1 MLLWVAVLL
10 SAPCVENRAL
20 LTLQAWPHP
29 VFEGDALTLRCQGR
43 KHAVLSHVRFY
54 KDGSYLPSSEDNP
67 SLTLG
72 TATAASSG
80 QYSCTAQVTYILY
93 AGTQTSETIM
103 VQVQALFPPPVL
115 SAIPFSRPR
124 VGSPLTLRCQT
135 QLHPWRPA
143 SRLLFSFYKGG
154 QALTDWDPLPELDI
168 PEVQAEH
175 SGCYRCK
182 AALRA
187 GPVQKD
193 SPLLEIRVWGPAP
206 VSRPVLT
213 LRPPHTIL
221 TVGDMVELRCEAE
234 RGTPPILYTF
244 YLDGKILGN
253 RSAPLGGA
261 TSFLFPVMSQQDAGN
276 YSCQAENSISKESS
290 KPETLCLDG
299 PRVLSAPPSSN
310 TLAPWLSAVLLGMVV
325 TTAALLR
332 YFRPW
337 RKNGPLPAQNPP
349 PAPGE
354 EQDALYVNVRYQN
367 EKDEGIIYSE
377 VCVVK
382 NKNRAWPSESTSEA
396 EVQSMSTIYQNP
408 LSTL

>member
-10 SAPCVENRAL
+10 SAPCVENR
-20 LTLQAWPHP
+20 
-29 VFEGDALTLRCQGR
+29 
-43 KHAVLSHVRFY
+43 
-54 KDGSYLPSSEDNP
+54 
-67 SLTLG
+67 
-72 TATAASSG
+72 ATAASSG

-103 VQVQALFPPPVL
+103 VQVQ
-115 SAIPFSRPR
+115 
-124 VGSPLTLRCQT
+124 
-135 QLHPWRPA
+135 
-143 SRLLFSFYKGG
+143 GG

-168 PEVQAEH
+168 PDVQAEH

-310 TLAPWLSAVLLGMVV
+310 RLAPWLSAVLLGVAV

-337 RKNGPLPAQNPP
+337 RKNASRAPPSSLLSKGPQQIVPSHLLGPLPAQNPP

-354 EQDALYVNVRYQN
+354 EQDALYVNVRCQN